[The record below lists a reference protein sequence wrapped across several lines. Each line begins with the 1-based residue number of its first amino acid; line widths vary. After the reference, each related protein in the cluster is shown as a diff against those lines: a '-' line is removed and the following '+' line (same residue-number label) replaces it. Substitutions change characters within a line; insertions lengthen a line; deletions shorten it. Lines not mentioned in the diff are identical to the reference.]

1 MSKLFFILIISIIF
15 SNCSKIKKYNT
26 DWNSYTVKGA
36 KKSACVCFDLQD
48 RFLWG
53 SKTFYLT
60 GESGDKNAR
69 IDKTL
74 YYNFMNSCDSQKTCD
89 DIYSG
94 NYSKNIDLTT
104 DIEGILGFHLEYRFN
119 IPDESKKA
127 LLIQYKNFTGEEL
140 TFLYTFA
147 KEKSA
152 MAIVLMIL
160 AFSIT
165 IINPFLIISTRKSLK
180 DKNIM
185 KE

>member
-1 MSKLFFILIISIIF
+1 MSKIFYILLISIIF

-36 KKSACVCFDLQD
+36 KKSACVCFDLEKFNVYD
-48 RFLWG
+48 SETIYIH
-53 SKTFYLT
+53 SK
-60 GESGDKNAR
+60 SDDKNAR

-94 NYSKNIDLTT
+94 NYSKNIDLTS

-119 IPDESKKA
+119 IPDENKKA

-140 TFLYTFA
+140 TFQFA
-147 KEKSA
+147 IAKNKST
-152 MAIVLMIL
+152 M
-160 AFSIT
+160 T
-165 IINPFLIISTRKSLK
+165 IIIMIMSFIMIIFNIFLIKITKKSLK

-185 KE
+185 EI

>member
-1 MSKLFFILIISIIF
+1 MSKIFYLLLISIIF

-26 DWNSYTVKGA
+26 DLIIFTIKKA
-36 KKSACVCFDLQD
+36 KASACVCFDFEKFNFD
-48 RFLWG
+48 DSETIYIH
-53 SKTFYLT
+53 SK
-60 GESGDKNAR
+60 SDDKNAR

-140 TFLYTFA
+140 TFQFA
-147 KEKSA
+147 IAKNKSA
-152 MAIVLMIL
+152 M
-160 AFSIT
+160 T
-165 IINPFLIISTRKSLK
+165 IIIMIISFIMIIFNIFLIKITKKSLK

-185 KE
+185 EI

>member
-26 DWNSYTVKGA
+26 DLNILTIKKA
-36 KKSACVCFDLQD
+36 KTSACVCFDLQD
-48 RFLWG
+48 RFLLG
-53 SKTFYLT
+53 SKTLYLIA
-60 GESGDKNAR
+60 ESGDKNAR

-94 NYSKNIDLTT
+94 NYSKNIDLTS
-104 DIEGILGFHLEYRFN
+104 DIEGILGFHLEYRFK

-140 TFLYTFA
+140 KFLYNLT
-147 KEKSA
+147 KEKSV
-152 MAIVLMIL
+152 MTIVLMIL
-160 AFSIT
+160 AFS
-165 IINPFLIISTRKSLK
+165 N
-180 DKNIM
+180 KNIM

>member
-1 MSKLFFILIISIIF
+1 
-15 SNCSKIKKYNT
+15 
-26 DWNSYTVKGA
+26 
-36 KKSACVCFDLQD
+36 
-48 RFLWG
+48 
-53 SKTFYLT
+53 
-60 GESGDKNAR
+60 
-69 IDKTL
+69 
-74 YYNFMNSCDSQKTCD
+74 MNSCDSQKTCD

-94 NYSKNIDLTT
+94 NYSKNIDLTS

-119 IPDESKKA
+119 IPDENKKA

-140 TFLYTFA
+140 TFQYTFA

-152 MAIVLMIL
+152 MAIVLMVF
-160 AFSIT
+160 AFLIT

>member
-48 RFLWG
+48 RFLLG
-53 SKTFYLT
+53 SKTFYLI
-60 GESGDKNAR
+60 GKSDDKNAR

-94 NYSKNIDLTT
+94 NYSKNIDLTS

-140 TFLYTFA
+140 KFLYTFA
-147 KEKSA
+147 KEKSLI
-152 MAIVLMIL
+152 AISLIFI
-160 AFSIT
+160 AFLIT

>member
-1 MSKLFFILIISIIF
+1 MSKIFYLLLISIIF

-26 DWNSYTVKGA
+26 DLIIFTIKKA
-36 KKSACVCFDLQD
+36 KASACVCFDFEKFNFD
-48 RFLWG
+48 DSETIYIH
-53 SKTFYLT
+53 SK
-60 GESGDKNAR
+60 SDDKNAR

-94 NYSKNIDLTT
+94 NYSKNIDLTS
-104 DIEGILGFHLEYRFN
+104 DIEGILGFHLEYRFK

-140 TFLYTFA
+140 KFLYNLT
-147 KEKSA
+147 KEKSV
-152 MAIVLMIL
+152 MTIVLMIL

-165 IINPFLIISTRKSLK
+165 LINPFLIIGTKKSLK
-180 DKNIM
+180 NKNIM

>member
-48 RFLWG
+48 RFLLG
-53 SKTFYLT
+53 SKTFYLI
-60 GESGDKNAR
+60 GKSGDKNAR

-94 NYSKNIDLTT
+94 NYLKNIDLTS
-104 DIEGILGFHLEYRFN
+104 DIEGIFGFHFEYRFK

-140 TFLYTFA
+140 TFQFA
-147 KEKSA
+147 IAKNKSA
-152 MAIVLMIL
+152 
-160 AFSIT
+160 IT
-165 IINPFLIISTRKSLK
+165 IIIMIMSFIMIIFNIFLIKITKKSLK

-185 KE
+185 EI

>member
-26 DWNSYTVKGA
+26 DLNIFTIKKA
-36 KKSACVCFDLQD
+36 KTSACVCFDLQD

-53 SKTFYLT
+53 SKTFYLIA
-60 GESGDKNAR
+60 ESGDKNAR

-94 NYSKNIDLTT
+94 KYSKNIDLTS

-119 IPDESKKA
+119 IPDENKKA

-140 TFLYTFA
+140 TFQYTFA

-152 MAIVLMIL
+152 MAIVLMVF
-160 AFSIT
+160 AFLIT

-180 DKNIM
+180 NKNIM

>member
-1 MSKLFFILIISIIF
+1 MSKIFYLLLISIIF

-26 DWNSYTVKGA
+26 NLNIFTIKKA
-36 KKSACVCFDLQD
+36 KTSACVCFDFENINFDDSETIYIHLKSD
-48 RFLWG
+48 
-53 SKTFYLT
+53 
-60 GESGDKNAR
+60 DKNAR

-94 NYSKNIDLTT
+94 NYSKNIDLAS
-104 DIEGILGFHLEYRFN
+104 DIEGILGFHLEYRFK
-119 IPDESKKA
+119 IPDENKKA
-127 LLIQYKNFTGEEL
+127 LLIQYKKFTGEEL
-140 TFLYTFA
+140 TYQYTFA

-152 MAIVLMIL
+152 MANALMVF
-160 AFSIT
+160 AFLIT
-165 IINPFLIISTRKSLK
+165 IINPILIINKRKSLK

>member
-26 DWNSYTVKGA
+26 DLNIFTIKKA
-36 KKSACVCFDLQD
+36 KASACVCFDFEKFNFD
-48 RFLWG
+48 G
-53 SKTFYLT
+53 SETIYIHSK
-60 GESGDKNAR
+60 SDDKNAR

-94 NYSKNIDLTT
+94 NYSKNIDLTS

-147 KEKSA
+147 KEKSL